1 MNHEHLSR
9 TDIEQVL
16 PHRRPFMFLESVDV
30 LEPGKHAVG
39 ILTDLRDP
47 DFDFLKGHFPDFR
60 VVPGIIIMEAL
71 AELLDVAAASG
82 FSEGDNKIGVLVEDR
97 MRYRQMVKPGD
108 SIRLEAEVTNMR
120 RNIGRGNVKAL
131 LGDKVAAEG
140 EITFA
145 LIDKA
150 DLTIQSSVRIPLG
163 FYVMGLNLRN
173 FPQFF
178 EARISSPIKNNSVSR

>member
-39 ILTDLRDP
+39 ILADLRDP

-60 VVPGIIIMEAL
+60 IVPGAIIMEAL
-71 AELLDVAAASG
+71 AELLGVTAAFG
-82 FSEGDNKIGVLVEDR
+82 LSEADNKIGVLVEDR

-108 SIRLEAEVTNMR
+108 PVRLEAEVTNMR

-145 LIDKA
+145 LIDRV
-150 DLTIQSSVRIPLG
+150 DLTI
-163 FYVMGLNLRN
+163 
-173 FPQFF
+173 
-178 EARISSPIKNNSVSR
+178 

>member
-1 MNHEHLSR
+1 MLFYMNHEHLSR
-9 TDIEQVL
+9 TDIEKVL
-16 PHRRPFMFLESVDV
+16 PHRKPFMFLEGVDV

-39 ILTDLRDP
+39 ILADLRDP

-60 VVPGIIIMEAL
+60 VVPGAIIMEAL
-71 AELLDVAAASG
+71 AELLGVTASSG
-82 FSEGDNKIGVLVEDR
+82 FSEANSKIGVLVEDR

-108 SIRLEAEVTNMR
+108 PVRLEAEVTNMR

-145 LIDKA
+145 LIDKVDITA
-150 DLTIQSSVRIPLG
+150 
-163 FYVMGLNLRN
+163 
-173 FPQFF
+173 
-178 EARISSPIKNNSVSR
+178 